1 MLAALDESIRPEVAS
16 LFEASEASPAFLR
29 LPGDDEVGPGAML
42 GPYLLGAEIG
52 RGGMGVVFAAE
63 RRDGEF
69 TRQVAIKIAGGRMFG
84 PEAERRFIQERQILA
99 QIDHPHV
106 VRLIDGG
113 ITGGRRYFVMELAS
127 GMPIT
132 DYCQSKV
139 LPLTARLA
147 LFRDVCDAIHYAHQR
162 LILHRDLKASNI
174 IVTADAQVKVLDF
187 GIAQL
192 VQDDASTS
200 DATGMHPYSLACA
213 SPEQMRGEPLSLAS
227 DIYSLGVLLAELITG
242 VNPQHTTGD
251 SFADTYRRVVETGL
265 PRPRALTKGIARD
278 LDAIVTKATA
288 RHPADRYASVAEL
301 RADVQRW
308 LDGRPVLAQTPS
320 GLYVVGKLMRRH
332 KALSAATA
340 ALVLLSA
347 TAAIV
352 FVRQAQIERRRFD
365 DARRLINAVVQ
376 EIQPKLES
384 IPATLPLRQTLI
396 ERTMTYLESVSRDA
410 GDNVDLLVELANAYG
425 QLARVQ
431 GDVSTSTL
439 GNQAQAAERFRRG
452 EALMSRAVSIAPS
465 NPAVL
470 KEAALFYG
478 RLAGFENTQSKTE
491 QSAAHGRMSV
501 EFAERR
507 LALLPGD
514 FDAREVLAFS
524 VFNMALGA
532 PAGDWDLRVATFRR
546 AGDLYRALA
555 AELPE
560 KVNLQ
565 RNSAIA
571 DRFLASLHNDRRL
584 TGEARRYGERALTAS
599 EQLLRNRPD
608 DAALKLEAG
617 TDAWILAMILDADG
631 DPTGAHRHYE
641 RAIALDEAVLAADP
655 SNVRATI
662 LLADARRH
670 FARNRLLA
678 EDTAAARREVQRAVD
693 AFEAL
698 RASGRLPSVGNWR
711 LATALST
718 LGDIERTEGHTA
730 QACTSYTRAAELFD
744 ATNREAPL
752 VDLVKADADRTSSHV
767 SECTS
772 GPRR

>member
-1 MLAALDESIRPEVAS
+1 
-16 LFEASEASPAFLR
+16 
-29 LPGDDEVGPGAML
+29 
-42 GPYLLGAEIG
+42 
-52 RGGMGVVFAAE
+52 
-63 RRDGEF
+63 
-69 TRQVAIKIAGGRMFG
+69 
-84 PEAERRFIQERQILA
+84 
-99 QIDHPHV
+99 
-106 VRLIDGG
+106 
-113 ITGGRRYFVMELAS
+113 
-127 GMPIT
+127 
-132 DYCQSKV
+132 
-139 LPLTARLA
+139 
-147 LFRDVCDAIHYAHQR
+147 
-162 LILHRDLKASNI
+162 
-174 IVTADAQVKVLDF
+174 
-187 GIAQL
+187 
-192 VQDDASTS
+192 
-200 DATGMHPYSLACA
+200 
-213 SPEQMRGEPLSLAS
+213 
-227 DIYSLGVLLAELITG
+227 
-242 VNPQHTTGD
+242 
-251 SFADTYRRVVETGL
+251 
-265 PRPRALTKGIARD
+265 
-278 LDAIVTKATA
+278 
-288 RHPADRYASVAEL
+288 
-301 RADVQRW
+301 
-308 LDGRPVLAQTPS
+308 
-320 GLYVVGKLMRRH
+320 
-332 KALSAATA
+332 
-340 ALVLLSA
+340 
-347 TAAIV
+347 
-352 FVRQAQIERRRFD
+352 
-365 DARRLINAVVQ
+365 
-376 EIQPKLES
+376 
-384 IPATLPLRQTLI
+384 
-396 ERTMTYLESVSRDA
+396 
-410 GDNVDLLVELANAYG
+410 
-425 QLARVQ
+425 
-431 GDVSTSTL
+431 
-439 GNQAQAAERFRRG
+439 
-452 EALMSRAVSIAPS
+452 
-465 NPAVL
+465 
-470 KEAALFYG
+470 
-478 RLAGFENTQSKTE
+478 
-491 QSAAHGRMSV
+491 
-501 EFAERR
+501 
-507 LALLPGD
+507 
-514 FDAREVLAFS
+514 
-524 VFNMALGA
+524 
-532 PAGDWDLRVATFRR
+532 
-546 AGDLYRALA
+546 LYRALA